1 MTKVRGGLWE
11 KLRGRGL
18 MTTSAAA
25 ENIAGRVGDK
35 EKVEKRRALGRGL
48 ESLLPGPR
56 VVAGPTSPAVVPRQ
70 GVPGPGTGA
79 AAKTEVPHFVRDDN
93 TKGDDKA
100 QTFRHDH
107 GEVARDDKPQREGSA
122 LG

>member
-1 MTKVRGGLWE
+1 MA
-11 KLRGRGL
+11 
-18 MTTSAAA
+18 TTAA
-25 ENIAGRVGDK
+25 ETAGHPAEK

-56 VVAGPTSPAVVPRQ
+56 VVAGPGMSAGVVPRQ
-70 GVPGPGTGA
+70 AIPGQGTGA

-107 GEVARDDKPQREGSA
+107 GEVARDASVLGTASA
-122 LG
+122 DASVVAEMDMG